1 LTSIWEVLLKRPMQN
16 AHTTALHA
24 AKRRL
29 CCHKQSLD
37 PERVTEV
44 GFRTPGILREVWR
57 LPSDAVT
64 VTLLLCCQIETRYRL
79 HAACDVTRPK
89 SEVLRQERPRGAGC
103 APMSSS
109 MGSPVNRLG
118 PFTQSPQRPIM
129 CTEQPGTGPLE
140 PPRYSDWQAT
150 VRFHSRRFSRQGPP

>member
-1 LTSIWEVLLKRPMQN
+1 MQN

-57 LPSDAVT
+57 LLSDAVT
-64 VTLLLCCQIETRYRL
+64 VTFSFGVVRSKLGTDSML
-79 HAACDVTRPK
+79 HAMLHGQNQRCCVK
-89 SEVLRQERPRGAGC
+89 SGREELDAR
-103 APMSSS
+103 
-109 MGSPVNRLG
+109 
-118 PFTQSPQRPIM
+118 
-129 CTEQPGTGPLE
+129 
-140 PPRYSDWQAT
+140 
-150 VRFHSRRFSRQGPP
+150 

>member
-1 LTSIWEVLLKRPMQN
+1 MQN

-57 LPSDAVT
+57 LLSDAVT
-64 VTLLLCCQIETRYRL
+64 
-79 HAACDVTRPK
+79 
-89 SEVLRQERPRGAGC
+89 
-103 APMSSS
+103 
-109 MGSPVNRLG
+109 
-118 PFTQSPQRPIM
+118 
-129 CTEQPGTGPLE
+129 
-140 PPRYSDWQAT
+140 
-150 VRFHSRRFSRQGPP
+150 